1 VRARTTII
9 AVLTFAIAAGCAGVV
24 LIWSLRSALVDEV
37 DRSIDSR
44 AADIAAQVESER
56 SQISLGP
63 GIGSDTLAVVFSTD
77 RGFWATSDES
87 ADIGAL
93 MRTAGS
99 IDEPFDVD
107 LGSLGSTVGADNL
120 RAVVLVV
127 PAEDAL
133 GGEQLDDDAYDLL
146 FDLLD
151 GFVTLDELSEAE
163 LASLGLDPGVLDS
176 GLSDDEV
183 LDLVL
188 EGGSPTGDPGSTGS
202 PGREELSPDD
212 YIIYVATTLDGVDRT
227 VSEVTTG
234 VLVAIP
240 SLVLFVGLIT
250 WVLAGRALRPVEA
263 IRSEVEDISAFGL
276 HRRVPEPSSGDEV
289 GRLAATMNDMLSRL
303 ELSQKS
309 QQQLVADASHELRS
323 PLAAMQARVDVGLH
337 HRDVTNWVEV
347 GQDLLRY
354 MRRMQRL
361 VDDLLFL
368 ARSDARS
375 QDVLI
380 GDLLDL
386 DDLVFETVAGMQSQ
400 TQVGI
405 STAHVSAGLVRG
417 HRDQLQRLIRNLL
430 DNGVRH
436 AASVVELTLTETDE
450 DVVLTVTDDGEGI
463 DPEEWERIFDRFVRL
478 DEARS
483 RDGGGSGLGLAISR
497 EIAAAH
503 GGGLTVSASAIG
515 GAKFVLALPRAVDL
529 SPDET

>member
-1 VRARTTII
+1 
-9 AVLTFAIAAGCAGVV
+9 
-24 LIWSLRSALVDEV
+24 
-37 DRSIDSR
+37 
-44 AADIAAQVESER
+44 
-56 SQISLGP
+56 
-63 GIGSDTLAVVFSTD
+63 
-77 RGFWATSDES
+77 
-87 ADIGAL
+87 
-93 MRTAGS
+93 
-99 IDEPFDVD
+99 
-107 LGSLGSTVGADNL
+107 
-120 RAVVLVV
+120 VVLVV
-127 PAEDAL
+127 PAADAL

-146 FDLLD
+146 FDVLD

-163 LASLGLDPGVLDS
+163 LASLGLDAEVLDT
-176 GLSDDEV
+176 GLSDDEL

-188 EGGSPTGDPGSTGS
+188 DGG
-202 PGREELSPDD
+202 PGRDELSPDD

-234 VLVAIP
+234 ALVAIP

-276 HRRVPEPSSGDEV
+276 HRRVPEPSSRDEV
-289 GRLAATMNDMLSRL
+289 GRLAATMNDMLGRL

-323 PLAAMQARVDVGLH
+323 PLAAMQARVDVGLRH
-337 HRDVTNWVEV
+337 EDVTDWEEV
-347 GQDLLRY
+347 GEGLR
-354 MRRMQRL
+354 RDIHRMQRL

-368 ARSDARS
+368 ARSDAREAGS
-375 QDVLI
+375 EVGRNLV
-380 GDLLDL
+380 DL
-386 DDLVFETVAGMQSQ
+386 DDLVLGTAEGMRAQSQ
-400 TQVGI
+400 VQIHT
-405 STAHVSAGLVRG
+405 SRVSAGLVRG

-436 AASVVELTLTETDE
+436 AATLVEMTLTETDE
-450 DVVLTVTDDGEGI
+450 DVVLTVADDGEGI

-515 GAKFVLALPRAVDL
+515 GAKFILALPRAVDL